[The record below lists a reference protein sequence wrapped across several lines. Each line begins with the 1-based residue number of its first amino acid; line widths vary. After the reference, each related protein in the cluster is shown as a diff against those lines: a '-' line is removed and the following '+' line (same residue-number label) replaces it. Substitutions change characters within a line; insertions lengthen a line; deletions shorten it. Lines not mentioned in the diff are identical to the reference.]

1 MREVILDT
9 ETTGL
14 DPKLGHR
21 LVEIGAVELVN
32 HTPTGVNYQTY
43 LNPERDVDPGAQE
56 IHGLTNEFLKQHPT
70 FGDISAEFIDFLSNS
85 TLVIHNAPFDLAF
98 INMELNRLGEPLI
111 SSEKVID
118 TLVLARKKFPGA
130 QANLDALCRR
140 FAIENRHRELHG
152 ALVDAALL
160 ADVYIELIGGKE
172 PTLGL
177 SAKKTNSTLAE
188 ERTRV
193 YQKPRSFPVSE
204 EELELH
210 RAFVKT
216 LINPIWDKT

>member
-1 MREVILDT
+1 MREIILDT

-14 DPKLGHR
+14 DPKMGHR
-21 LVEIGAVELVN
+21 LVEIGAVELIN

-43 LNPERDVDPGAQE
+43 INPERDVDPGAQE
-56 IHGLTNEFLKQHPT
+56 IHGLTNEFLKQHPA
-70 FGDISAEFIDFLSNS
+70 FGDISAEFMNFLSDS
-85 TLVIHNAPFDLAF
+85 TLIIHNAPFDLAF
-98 INMELNRLGEPLI
+98 INMELSRLGVAPI
-111 SSEKVID
+111 SSERVID

-177 SAKKTNSTLAE
+177 SAKKSKTVAE
-188 ERTRV
+188 DTARV
-193 YQKPRSFPVSE
+193 YQNPRSFPVSE

-210 RAFVKT
+210 RAFVET
-216 LINPIWDKT
+216 LKNPIWDKT

>member
-1 MREVILDT
+1 MREIILDT

-14 DPKLGHR
+14 DPKMGHR
-21 LVEIGAVELVN
+21 LVEIGAVELIN

-43 LNPERDVDPGAQE
+43 INPERDVDPGAQE
-56 IHGLTNEFLKQHPT
+56 IHGLTNEFLKQHPA
-70 FGDISAEFIDFLSNS
+70 FGDISAEFMNFLSDS
-85 TLVIHNAPFDLAF
+85 TLIIHNAPFDLAF
-98 INMELNRLGEPLI
+98 INMELTQLGVAPI
-111 SSEKVID
+111 SSERVID

-177 SAKKTNSTLAE
+177 SAKKTNTVAE
-188 ERTRV
+188 DTTRV
-193 YQKPRSFPVSE
+193 YQKPRSFPVTE

>member
-1 MREVILDT
+1 
-9 ETTGL
+9 
-14 DPKLGHR
+14 
-21 LVEIGAVELVN
+21 
-32 HTPTGVNYQTY
+32 
-43 LNPERDVDPGAQE
+43 
-56 IHGLTNEFLKQHPT
+56 
-70 FGDISAEFIDFLSNS
+70 
-85 TLVIHNAPFDLAF
+85 
-98 INMELNRLGEPLI
+98 MELGRLGVAPI
-111 SSEKVID
+111 SSERVID

-177 SAKKTNSTLAE
+177 SAKKSKTVAE
-188 ERTRV
+188 DIERV
-193 YQKPRSFPVSE
+193 YQNPRSFPVSE

-210 RAFVKT
+210 RAFVET
-216 LINPIWDKT
+216 LKNPIWDKT

>member
-1 MREVILDT
+1 MREIILDT

-14 DPKLGHR
+14 DPKKGHR
-21 LVEIGAVELVN
+21 LVEIGAVELIN

-43 LNPERDVDPGAQE
+43 INPERDVDHGAQE
-56 IHGLTNEFLKQHPT
+56 VHGLTTEFLKQQPT
-70 FGDISAEFIDFLSNS
+70 FGDISAEFINFLSDS
-85 TLVIHNAPFDLAF
+85 TLIIHNAPFDLAF
-98 INMELNRLGEPLI
+98 INMELSNLNLASIPPER
-111 SSEKVID
+111 VID
-118 TLVLARKKFPGA
+118 TLLLARKKFPGA
-130 QANLDALCRR
+130 QASLDALCRR
-140 FAIENRHRELHG
+140 FSIDNRHRDLHG

-177 SAKKTNSTLAE
+177 SARKAKTVADDT
-188 ERTRV
+188 TRI

-210 RAFVKT
+210 RAFVAT
-216 LINPIWDKT
+216 LINPIWEKL

>member
-1 MREVILDT
+1 MREIILDT

-14 DPKLGHR
+14 DPKMGHR
-21 LVEIGAVELVN
+21 LVEIGAVELIN

-43 LNPERDVDPGAQE
+43 INPERDVDPGAQE

-98 INMELNRLGEPLI
+98 INMELNRLGEPPI
-111 SSEKVID
+111 SSERVID

-177 SAKKTNSTLAE
+177 SAKKINTVAE
-188 ERTRV
+188 DTTRV
-193 YQKPRSFPVSE
+193 YQKPRSFPVTE

-210 RAFVKT
+210 RAFVTT

>member
-1 MREVILDT
+1 MREIILDT

-14 DPKLGHR
+14 DPKMGHR
-21 LVEIGAVELVN
+21 LVEIGAVELIN

-43 LNPERDVDPGAQE
+43 INPERDVDPGAQE
-56 IHGLTNEFLKQHPT
+56 IHGLTNEFLKQHPA
-70 FGDISAEFIDFLSNS
+70 FGDISTEFINFLSDS
-85 TLVIHNAPFDLAF
+85 TLIIHNAPFDLAF
-98 INMELNRLGEPLI
+98 INMELSRLGVAPI
-111 SSEKVID
+111 SSERVID

-177 SAKKTNSTLAE
+177 SAKKSKAVTEDTA
-188 ERTRV
+188 RV
-193 YQKPRSFPVSE
+193 YQNPRSFPVSE

-210 RAFVKT
+210 RAFVET
-216 LINPIWDKT
+216 LKNPIWDKT

>member
-1 MREVILDT
+1 MREIVLDT

-14 DPKLGHR
+14 DPKMGHR
-21 LVEIGAVELVN
+21 LVEIGAVELIN

-43 LNPERDVDPGAQE
+43 INPERDVDPGAQE
-56 IHGLTNEFLKQHPT
+56 IHGLTNEFLKQHPA
-70 FGDISAEFIDFLSNS
+70 FGDISTEFMNFLSDS
-85 TLVIHNAPFDLAF
+85 TLIIHNAPFDLAF
-98 INMELNRLGEPLI
+98 INMELSRLGVAPI
-111 SSEKVID
+111 SSERVID

-130 QANLDALCRR
+130 QASLDALCRR

-177 SAKKTNSTLAE
+177 SAEKSKTVAE
-188 ERTRV
+188 DIARV
-193 YQKPRSFPVSE
+193 YQNPRSFPVSE

-210 RAFVKT
+210 RAFVET
-216 LINPIWDKT
+216 LKNPIWDKT

>member
-1 MREVILDT
+1 MREIILDT

-14 DPKLGHR
+14 DPNMGHR
-21 LVEIGAVELVN
+21 LVEIGAVELIN

-43 LNPERDVDPGAQE
+43 INPERDVDPGAQE
-56 IHGLTNEFLKQHPT
+56 IHGLTNEFLKQHPV
-70 FGDISAEFIDFLSNS
+70 FGDISAEFMSFLSDS
-85 TLVIHNAPFDLAF
+85 TLIIHNAPFDLAF
-98 INMELNRLGEPLI
+98 INMELSRLRIAPI
-111 SSEKVID
+111 SSERVID

-130 QANLDALCRR
+130 QANLDALCRK

-177 SAKKTNSTLAE
+177 SAKKSKTVAE
-188 ERTRV
+188 DIARV
-193 YQKPRSFPVSE
+193 YQNPRSFPVSE

-216 LINPIWDKT
+216 LKNPIWDKT

>member
-1 MREVILDT
+1 MREVVLDT

-14 DPKLGHR
+14 DPKMGHR
-21 LVEIGAVELVN
+21 LVEIGAVELIN

-43 LNPERDVDPGAQE
+43 INPERDVDPGAQE

-98 INMELNRLGEPLI
+98 INMELNRLGEPSI
-111 SSEKVID
+111 SSERVID

-177 SAKKTNSTLAE
+177 SAKKTNTVAE
-188 ERTRV
+188 DTTRV
-193 YQKPRSFPVSE
+193 YKKPRSFPVTE

>member
-1 MREVILDT
+1 MREIILDT

-21 LVEIGAVELVN
+21 LVEIGAVELIN

-43 LNPERDVDPGAQE
+43 INPERDVDPGAQE
-56 IHGLTNEFLKQHPT
+56 IHGLTNEFLKQHPA
-70 FGDISAEFIDFLSNS
+70 FGDISTEFMNFLSDS
-85 TLVIHNAPFDLAF
+85 TLIIHNAPFDLAF
-98 INMELNRLGEPLI
+98 INMELSRLGVAPI
-111 SSEKVID
+111 SSERVID

-177 SAKKTNSTLAE
+177 SAEKSKTVAE
-188 ERTRV
+188 DIARV
-193 YQKPRSFPVSE
+193 YQNPRSFPVSE

-210 RAFVKT
+210 RAFVET
-216 LINPIWDKT
+216 LKNPIWDKT

>member
-1 MREVILDT
+1 MREIILDT

-14 DPKLGHR
+14 DPKMGHR
-21 LVEIGAVELVN
+21 LVEIGAVELIN

-43 LNPERDVDPGAQE
+43 INPERDVDPGAQE
-56 IHGLTNEFLKQHPT
+56 IHGLTNEFLKQHPK

-98 INMELNRLGEPLI
+98 INMELNRLGESSI
-111 SSEKVID
+111 SSERVID

-177 SAKKTNSTLAE
+177 SAKKTNTVAE
-188 ERTRV
+188 DTTRV
-193 YQKPRSFPVSE
+193 YQKPRSFPVTE

>member
-1 MREVILDT
+1 MREIILDT

-14 DPKLGHR
+14 DPKMGHR
-21 LVEIGAVELVN
+21 LVEIGAVELIN

-43 LNPERDVDPGAQE
+43 INPERDVDPGAQE

-70 FGDISAEFIDFLSNS
+70 FGDVSAEFIDFLSNS

-98 INMELNRLGEPLI
+98 INMELNRLGEPSI
-111 SSEKVID
+111 SSERVID

-177 SAKKTNSTLAE
+177 SAKKTNTVAE
-188 ERTRV
+188 DTTRV
-193 YQKPRSFPVSE
+193 YQKPRSFPVTE

>member
-1 MREVILDT
+1 MREFILDT

-14 DPKLGHR
+14 DPNMGLR
-21 LVEIGAVELVN
+21 LVEIGAIELIN

-43 LNPERDVDPGAQE
+43 INPERDVDPGAQE
-56 IHGLTNEFLKQHPT
+56 IHGLTNEFLKQHPA
-70 FGDISAEFIDFLSNS
+70 FGDISTEFMNFLADS
-85 TLVIHNAPFDLAF
+85 TLIIHNAPFDLAF
-98 INMELNRLGEPLI
+98 INMELSRLGVAPI
-111 SSEKVID
+111 SSERVID

-177 SAKKTNSTLAE
+177 SAKKSKTVAE
-188 ERTRV
+188 DIARV
-193 YQKPRSFPVSE
+193 YQNPRSFPVSE

-210 RAFVKT
+210 RAFVET
-216 LINPIWDKT
+216 LKNPIWDKT

>member
-1 MREVILDT
+1 MREIILDT

-14 DPKLGHR
+14 DPSMGHR
-21 LVEIGAVELVN
+21 LVEIGAVELIN

-43 LNPERDVDPGAQE
+43 INPERDVDPGAQE
-56 IHGLTNEFLKQHPT
+56 IHGLTNEFLKQHPA
-70 FGDISAEFIDFLSNS
+70 FVDISAEFMNFLSDS
-85 TLVIHNAPFDLAF
+85 TLIIHNAPFDLAF
-98 INMELNRLGEPLI
+98 INMELRQLGVAPI
-111 SSEKVID
+111 SSERVID

-130 QANLDALCRR
+130 QVNLDALCRR

-177 SAKKTNSTLAE
+177 SAKKTNTVAE
-188 ERTRV
+188 DTTRV
-193 YQKPRSFPVSE
+193 YQKPRSFPVTE

>member
-1 MREVILDT
+1 MREIILDT

-14 DPKLGHR
+14 DPKTGHR
-21 LVEIGAVELVN
+21 LVEIGAVELIN
-32 HTPTGVNYQTY
+32 HTPTGVKYQTY
-43 LNPERDVDPGAQE
+43 INPERTVDAGAQE

-70 FGDISAEFIDFLSNS
+70 FADISVEFMNFLSDS

-98 INMELNRLGEPLI
+98 INMELRRLGVTPI
-111 SSEKVID
+111 SSERVID

-160 ADVYIELIGGKE
+160 ADVYVELIGGKE

-177 SAKKTNSTLAE
+177 SAKKSKTVAE
-188 ERTRV
+188 DIVRV
-193 YQKPRSFPVSE
+193 YQNPRSFPVSE

-210 RAFVKT
+210 RAFVET
-216 LINPIWDKT
+216 LKNPIWDKT

>member
-1 MREVILDT
+1 MREIILDT

-14 DPKLGHR
+14 DPKMGHR
-21 LVEIGAVELVN
+21 LVEIGAVELIN

-43 LNPERDVDPGAQE
+43 INPERDVDPGAQE

-70 FGDISAEFIDFLSNS
+70 FGDISAEFIEFLSDS

-98 INMELNRLGEPLI
+98 INMELNRLGEPSI
-111 SSEKVID
+111 SSERVTD

-177 SAKKTNSTLAE
+177 SAKKTNAVDEDT
-188 ERTRV
+188 TRV
-193 YQKPRSFPVSE
+193 YQKPRSFPVTE

-216 LINPIWDKT
+216 LTNPIWNKT

>member
-1 MREVILDT
+1 MREIILDT

-14 DPKLGHR
+14 DPKMGHR
-21 LVEIGAVELVN
+21 LVEIGAVELIN

-43 LNPERDVDPGAQE
+43 INPERDVDPGAQE
-56 IHGLTNEFLKQHPT
+56 IHGLTNEFLKQHPA
-70 FGDISAEFIDFLSNS
+70 FGDISTEFMNFLSDS
-85 TLVIHNAPFDLAF
+85 TLIIHNAPFDLAF
-98 INMELNRLGEPLI
+98 INMELGRLGVAPI
-111 SSEKVID
+111 SSERVID

-177 SAKKTNSTLAE
+177 SAKKSKTVAE
-188 ERTRV
+188 DIVRV
-193 YQKPRSFPVSE
+193 YQNPRSFPVSE

-210 RAFVKT
+210 RAFVET
-216 LINPIWDKT
+216 LKNPIWDKT

>member
-1 MREVILDT
+1 MREIILDT

-14 DPKLGHR
+14 DPKMGHR
-21 LVEIGAVELVN
+21 LVEIGAVELIN

-43 LNPERDVDPGAQE
+43 INPERDVDPGAQE
-56 IHGLTNEFLKQHPT
+56 IHGLTNEFLKQHPA
-70 FGDISAEFIDFLSNS
+70 FGDISTEFINFLSDS
-85 TLVIHNAPFDLAF
+85 TLIIHNAPFDLAF
-98 INMELNRLGEPLI
+98 INMELSRLGVAPI
-111 SSEKVID
+111 SSERVID

-177 SAKKTNSTLAE
+177 SAKKSKPVAE
-188 ERTRV
+188 DVARV
-193 YQKPRSFPVSE
+193 YQNPRSFPVSE

-210 RAFVKT
+210 RAFVET
-216 LINPIWDKT
+216 LKNPIWDKT

>member
-1 MREVILDT
+1 MREIILDT

-14 DPKLGHR
+14 DPKMGHR
-21 LVEIGAVELVN
+21 LVEIGAVELIN

-43 LNPERDVDPGAQE
+43 INPERDVDPGAQE
-56 IHGLTNEFLKQHPT
+56 IHGLTNEFLKQHPA
-70 FGDISAEFIDFLSNS
+70 FGDISAEFINFLSDS
-85 TLVIHNAPFDLAF
+85 TLIIHNAPFDLAF
-98 INMELNRLGEPLI
+98 INMELSRLGVAPI
-111 SSEKVID
+111 SSERVID

-177 SAKKTNSTLAE
+177 SAKKSKAVTEDTA
-188 ERTRV
+188 RV
-193 YQKPRSFPVSE
+193 YQNPRSFPVSE

-210 RAFVKT
+210 RAFVET
-216 LINPIWDKT
+216 LKNPIWEKT

>member
-1 MREVILDT
+1 MREIILDT

-14 DPKLGHR
+14 DPKMGHR
-21 LVEIGAVELVN
+21 LVEIGAIELIN

-43 LNPERDVDPGAQE
+43 INPERDVDPGAQE
-56 IHGLTNEFLKQHPT
+56 IHGLTNEFLKQHPA
-70 FGDISAEFIDFLSNS
+70 FADISTEFMNFLSDS
-85 TLVIHNAPFDLAF
+85 TLIIHNAPFDLAF
-98 INMELNRLGEPLI
+98 INMELDRLGVAPI
-111 SSEKVID
+111 SSERVID

-177 SAKKTNSTLAE
+177 SAKKSKTVAE
-188 ERTRV
+188 NIARV
-193 YQKPRSFPVSE
+193 YQNPRSFPVSE

-210 RAFVKT
+210 RAFVET
-216 LINPIWDKT
+216 LKNPIWDKT

>member
-1 MREVILDT
+1 MREIILDT

-14 DPKLGHR
+14 DPKIGHR
-21 LVEIGAVELVN
+21 LVEIGAVELIN
-32 HTPTGVNYQTY
+32 HTPTGANYQTY
-43 LNPERDVDPGAQE
+43 INPEREVDPGAQE
-56 IHGLTNEFLKQHPT
+56 VHGLTNEFLKQHPT
-70 FGDISAEFIDFLSNS
+70 FEDVSDEFMTFLSDS
-85 TLVIHNAPFDLAF
+85 TIIIHNAPFDLAF
-98 INMELNRLGEPLI
+98 INMELERLGKVPLTP
-111 SSEKVID
+111 ERVID
-118 TLVLARKKFPGA
+118 TLILARKKFPGA
-130 QANLDALCRR
+130 QASLDALCRR

-177 SAKKTNSTLAE
+177 SAKKAKTVAVDT
-188 ERTRV
+188 TRV
-193 YQKPRSFPVSE
+193 YQNPRSFPVSE

-210 RAFVKT
+210 RAFVKA

>member
-1 MREVILDT
+1 MREIILDT

-14 DPKLGHR
+14 DPKMGHR
-21 LVEIGAVELVN
+21 LVEIGAVELIN

-43 LNPERDVDPGAQE
+43 INPERDVDPGAQE

-98 INMELNRLGEPLI
+98 INMELNRLGEPSI
-111 SSEKVID
+111 SSERVID

-177 SAKKTNSTLAE
+177 SAKKTNTVAE
-188 ERTRV
+188 NTTRV
-193 YQKPRSFPVSE
+193 YQKPRSFPVTE

>member
-1 MREVILDT
+1 MREIILDT

-14 DPKLGHR
+14 DPKMGHR
-21 LVEIGAVELVN
+21 LVEIGAVELIN

-43 LNPERDVDPGAQE
+43 INPERDVDPGAQE

-70 FGDISAEFIDFLSNS
+70 FGDISSEFIDFLSNS

-98 INMELNRLGEPLI
+98 INKELNRLGEPSI
-111 SSEKVID
+111 SSERVID

-177 SAKKTNSTLAE
+177 SAKKTNTVAE
-188 ERTRV
+188 DTTRV
-193 YQKPRSFPVSE
+193 YQKPRSFPVTE

>member
-1 MREVILDT
+1 MREIILDT

-14 DPKLGHR
+14 DPKMGHR
-21 LVEIGAVELVN
+21 LVEIGAIELIN

-43 LNPERDVDPGAQE
+43 INPERDVDPGAQE
-56 IHGLTNEFLKQHPT
+56 IHGLTNEFLKQHPA
-70 FGDISAEFIDFLSNS
+70 FGDISTEFMNFLSDS
-85 TLVIHNAPFDLAF
+85 TLIIHNAPFDLAF
-98 INMELNRLGEPLI
+98 INMELSRLGVAPI
-111 SSEKVID
+111 SSERVID

-172 PTLGL
+172 PTLSL
-177 SAKKTNSTLAE
+177 SAKKSKTVADDIA
-188 ERTRV
+188 RV
-193 YQKPRSFPVSE
+193 YQNPRSFPVSE

-210 RAFVKT
+210 RAFVET
-216 LINPIWDKT
+216 LKNPIWDKT

>member
-1 MREVILDT
+1 MREIILDT

-14 DPKLGHR
+14 DPKIGHR
-21 LVEIGAVELVN
+21 LVEIGAVELIN

-43 LNPERDVDPGAQE
+43 INPERDVDPGAQE

-98 INMELNRLGEPLI
+98 INMELNRLGEPSI
-111 SSEKVID
+111 SSERVID

-177 SAKKTNSTLAE
+177 SAKKTNTVAE
-188 ERTRV
+188 NTTRV
-193 YQKPRSFPVSE
+193 YQKPRSFPVTE

>member
-1 MREVILDT
+1 MREIILDT

-14 DPKLGHR
+14 DPKMGHR
-21 LVEIGAVELVN
+21 LVEIGAVELIN

-43 LNPERDVDPGAQE
+43 INPEKEVDPGAQE

-70 FGDISAEFIDFLSNS
+70 FGDISAEFIDFLSDS

-98 INMELNRLGEPLI
+98 INIELNRLGEPSI
-111 SSEKVID
+111 SSERVID

-177 SAKKTNSTLAE
+177 SAKNTSTVAE
-188 ERTRV
+188 DTTRV
-193 YQKPRSFPVSE
+193 YQKPRSFPVTE

-216 LINPIWDKT
+216 LINPIWNKT

>member
-1 MREVILDT
+1 MREIILDT

-14 DPKLGHR
+14 DPKMGHR
-21 LVEIGAVELVN
+21 LVEIGAIELIN
-32 HTPTGVNYQTY
+32 HTPTGVSYQTY
-43 LNPERDVDPGAQE
+43 INPEREVDPGAQE
-56 IHGLTNEFLKQHPT
+56 VHGLTNKFLEQHPT
-70 FGDISAEFIDFLSNS
+70 FEVVSDEFMNFLSDS
-85 TLVIHNAPFDLAF
+85 TVVIHNAPFDLAF
-98 INMELNRLGEPLI
+98 INMELERLGKAPLTFDR
-111 SSEKVID
+111 VID

-130 QANLDALCRR
+130 QASLDALCRR

-177 SAKKTNSTLAE
+177 SAKKAKTVAADT
-188 ERTRV
+188 TRA
-193 YQKPRSFPVSE
+193 YQKPRSFPVPE

>member
-1 MREVILDT
+1 MREIILDT

-14 DPKLGHR
+14 DPNMGHR
-21 LVEIGAVELVN
+21 LVEIGAIELIN
-32 HTPTGVNYQTY
+32 HAPTGVNYQTY
-43 LNPERDVDPGAQE
+43 INPERDVDPGAQE
-56 IHGLTNEFLKQHPT
+56 IHGLTNEFLKQHPA
-70 FGDISAEFIDFLSNS
+70 FGDISAEFMNFLSDS

-98 INMELNRLGEPLI
+98 INMELSRLGVAPI
-111 SSEKVID
+111 SAERVID
-118 TLVLARKKFPGA
+118 TLVLARKRFPGA

-172 PTLGL
+172 PSLGL
-177 SAKKTNSTLAE
+177 SAKKSKTVAE
-188 ERTRV
+188 DTARV
-193 YQKPRSFPVSE
+193 YQDPRSFPVSE

-210 RAFVKT
+210 RAFVET
-216 LINPIWDKT
+216 LKNPIWDKT

>member
-1 MREVILDT
+1 MREIILDT

-14 DPKLGHR
+14 DPNMGHR
-21 LVEIGAVELVN
+21 LVEIGAVELIN

-43 LNPERDVDPGAQE
+43 INPERDVDPGAQE
-56 IHGLTNEFLKQHPT
+56 IHGLTNEFLKQHPV
-70 FGDISAEFIDFLSNS
+70 FGDISAEFMNFLSDS
-85 TLVIHNAPFDLAF
+85 TLIIHNAPFDLAF
-98 INMELNRLGEPLI
+98 INMELSRLGVAPI
-111 SSEKVID
+111 SSERVID

-177 SAKKTNSTLAE
+177 SAKKSKTVAE
-188 ERTRV
+188 DTARV
-193 YQKPRSFPVSE
+193 YQNPRSFPVSE

-210 RAFVKT
+210 RAFVET
-216 LINPIWDKT
+216 LKNPIWDKT

>member
-1 MREVILDT
+1 MREIVLDT

-14 DPKLGHR
+14 DPKMGHR
-21 LVEIGAVELVN
+21 LVEIGAVELIN

-43 LNPERDVDPGAQE
+43 INPERDVDPGAQE
-56 IHGLTNEFLKQHPT
+56 IHGLTNEFLKQHPA
-70 FGDISAEFIDFLSNS
+70 FGDISAEFMSFLSDS
-85 TLVIHNAPFDLAF
+85 TLIIHNAPFDLAF
-98 INMELNRLGEPLI
+98 INMELSRLEVTPI
-111 SSEKVID
+111 SSERVID

-130 QANLDALCRR
+130 QANLDALCRK

-177 SAKKTNSTLAE
+177 SAKKSKTVAE
-188 ERTRV
+188 DIARV
-193 YQKPRSFPVSE
+193 CQNPRSFPVSE

-210 RAFVKT
+210 RAFVET
-216 LINPIWDKT
+216 LKNPIWDKT

>member
-1 MREVILDT
+1 MREIVLDT

-14 DPKLGHR
+14 DPKMGHR
-21 LVEIGAVELVN
+21 LVEIGAVELIN

-43 LNPERDVDPGAQE
+43 INPERDVDPGAQE
-56 IHGLTNEFLKQHPT
+56 IHGLTNEFLKQHPA
-70 FGDISAEFIDFLSNS
+70 FGDISTEFINFLSDS
-85 TLVIHNAPFDLAF
+85 TLIIHNAPFDLAF
-98 INMELNRLGEPLI
+98 INMELSRLGVAPI
-111 SSEKVID
+111 SSERVID

-177 SAKKTNSTLAE
+177 SAKKSKTVAE
-188 ERTRV
+188 DIARV
-193 YQKPRSFPVSE
+193 YQNPRSFPVSE

-210 RAFVKT
+210 RAFVET
-216 LINPIWDKT
+216 LKNPIWDKT

>member
-1 MREVILDT
+1 MREIILDT

-14 DPKLGHR
+14 DPKMGHR
-21 LVEIGAVELVN
+21 LVEIGAVELIN

-43 LNPERDVDPGAQE
+43 INPERDVDPGAQE

-70 FGDISAEFIDFLSNS
+70 FGDVSAEFMDFLSDS

-98 INMELNRLGEPLI
+98 INMELDRLGEPSI
-111 SSEKVID
+111 SSERVID

-177 SAKKTNSTLAE
+177 SAKKTNIVAE
-188 ERTRV
+188 DTTRV
-193 YQKPRSFPVSE
+193 YKKPRSFPVTE